1 MKKYGLMILTFLLSA
16 CATSPQVNWQASNA
30 ALFSQTAIQLKSNLW
45 TDRMPKIAL
54 TEEATELDFT
64 DNLNGT
70 LVLETSGQ
78 LPADLT
84 LFQLVFRQGDEIW
97 SLAGSE
103 LELRTPSEN
112 NWEVVFNSTLSVDIN
127 RPVSVALGVQ
137 DSLGKAWLVEH
148 QVSIDKVY

>member
-1 MKKYGLMILTFLLSA
+1 MKKYGLIVLTFLLSA

-54 TEEATELDFT
+54 TEGATELDFT

-84 LFQLVFRQGDEIW
+84 LFQLVFRQGEEIW
-97 SLAGSE
+97 SLPGSV

-112 NWEVVFNSTLSVDIN
+112 NWEVVFNSTLSVNIN
-127 RPVSVALGVQ
+127 RPVSVALGVR
-137 DSLGKAWLVEH
+137 DSFGETWLVEH

>member
-16 CATSPQVNWQASNA
+16 CAASPQVNWQASNA
-30 ALFSQTAIQLKSNLW
+30 ALFSQAAIQLKSNLW

-54 TEEATELDFT
+54 TEGATELDFT

-84 LFQLVFRQGDEIW
+84 LFQLVFRQGEEIW
-97 SLAGSE
+97 SLPGSV

-112 NWEVVFNSTLSVDIN
+112 NWEVVFNSTLSVNIN
-127 RPVSVALGVQ
+127 RPVSVALGVR
-137 DSLGKAWLVEH
+137 DSFGETWLVEH

>member
-16 CATSPQVNWQASNA
+16 CAASPQVNWQASNA
-30 ALFSQTAIQLKSNLW
+30 ALFSQTAIQLKSSLW

-97 SLAGSE
+97 SLEGSE

-127 RPVSVALGVQ
+127 RPVSVALGIR
-137 DSLGKAWLVEH
+137 DSLGETWLVEH

>member
-16 CATSPQVNWQASNA
+16 CATSPQVNWQASNT

-137 DSLGKAWLVEH
+137 DSLGKTWLVEH

>member
-16 CATSPQVNWQASNA
+16 CATSPQVNWQASNT

-84 LFQLVFRQGDEIW
+84 LFQLVFRQGDESW

-137 DSLGKAWLVEH
+137 DSLGKTWLVEH

>member
-16 CATSPQVNWQASNA
+16 CAMSPQVNWQASNA

-45 TDRMPKIAL
+45 TDRMRKIAL

-137 DSLGKAWLVEH
+137 DSLGKTWLVEH